1 MARKARKDCKHFDPD
16 YFMEINENLSKDRRG
31 RPYECNRPTI
41 KTPDYVWGG
50 EPIIEERLGMPA
62 QEERVDESGCGPE
75 GKYWQAR
82 G

>member
-1 MARKARKDCKHFDPD
+1 MTDKFCKDCEHFDPD
-16 YFMEINENLSKDRRG
+16 YFREINENLSKDRQG

-41 KTPDYVWGG
+41 TTPDYVWGG